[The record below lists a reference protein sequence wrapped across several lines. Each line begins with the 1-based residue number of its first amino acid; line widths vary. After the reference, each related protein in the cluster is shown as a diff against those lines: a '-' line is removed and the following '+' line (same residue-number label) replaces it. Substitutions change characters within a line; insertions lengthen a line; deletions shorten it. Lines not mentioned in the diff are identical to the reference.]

1 MLLKVAEINKKLL
14 TFTKGRHFL
23 QESFLTTK
31 FCERA
36 HNDGNFENQS

>member
-14 TFTKGRHFL
+14 SFRKGRHFIDKY
-23 QESFLTTK
+23 FHTTK

-36 HNDGNFENQS
+36 HKDGKSDNNS

>member
-23 QESFLTTK
+23 QESFQTTK
-31 FCERA
+31 FSERA